1 MTDKPIVHILG
12 AGALGSLWATKL
24 SQNNHVVLLVN
35 PNQDSHRISSDSPAN
50 LSNRSFQFIEQGQ
63 SSVVTL
69 PCEPS
74 SDFSANTSNE
84 MPSIDILLV
93 FTKSYDTLKALQ
105 QLQSRLTP
113 LSRIVLFQNGLG
125 SQQEAANLLPSN
137 TIYAATTTEGA
148 NRSDP
153 NTVIYAGKG
162 ETWVGEISASQ
173 TQNTTEINFD
183 LERISTLLSSS
194 GLEVSNTPNIWEKLW
209 IKLAINCAIN
219 PFTALLNC
227 KNGEL
232 IGKPLFDSLIT
243 PLCRELSGAMS
254 LNNVDIMASDLQKA
268 VEDVTQKTA
277 NNISSMLQDV
287 RAGKKTE
294 IEYING
300 YIEKVAQKNNGEY
313 PTNLRLLEEV
323 RHKFQTTR

>member
-1 MTDKPIVHILG
+1 MRTQI
-12 AGALGSLWATKL
+12 
-24 SQNNHVVLLVN
+24 
-35 PNQDSHRISSDSPAN
+35 DS
-50 LSNRSFQFIEQGQ
+50 
-63 SSVVTL
+63 
-69 PCEPS
+69 
-74 SDFSANTSNE
+74 
-84 MPSIDILLV
+84 M
-93 FTKSYDTLKALQ
+93 
-105 QLQSRLTP
+105 
-113 LSRIVLFQNGLG
+113 LFQNGLG
-125 SQQEAANLLPSN
+125 SQQDVADLLPSN

-148 NRSDP
+148 NRPDKSS
-153 NTVIYAGKG
+153 IMYAGKG
-162 ETWVGEISASQ
+162 KTWVGAISSPNVI
-173 TQNTTEINFD
+173 NTSDLNLD
-183 LERISTLLSSS
+183 LEALLTLLSSS
-194 GLEVSNTPNIWEKLW
+194 GLEVGSTYNIWEKLW

-232 IGKPLFDSLIT
+232 IGQPLFDSLIT

-254 LNNVDIMASDLQKA
+254 LNNVDIMASDLQKV

-323 RHKFQTTR
+323 RHKLQTTR